1 MQFDF
6 IKNILTIII
15 KFLTKVHLFFIKS
28 YKQKLWI
35 GINFSGDNTSHED
48 ATCMSDFC
56 EPICKAIKLK
66 SGVCHKNLSVKRSPL
81 KNGSRF
87 QKVPTK
93 FSVKLG
99 EFFHDIFTKRKHF
112 FSKIYYL
119 AFLSQIYR
127 VNMWLD
133 FPRGPSCYNNSASTN
148 LRHSPWSTPITNQK
162 TQWNPWELHH
172 PFLLHY
178 YE

>member
-1 MQFDF
+1 MEFDF

-56 EPICKAIKLK
+56 EPICKAITLK

-81 KNGSRF
+81 KNGSRC
-87 QKVPTK
+87 QKIPIK
-93 FSVKLG
+93 FSVNLG
-99 EFFHDIFTKRKHF
+99 EFFHDIFTKTETIF
-112 FSKIYYL
+112 FEKYYL
-119 AFLSQIYR
+119 DFL
-127 VNMWLD
+127 
-133 FPRGPSCYNNSASTN
+133 P
-148 LRHSPWSTPITNQK
+148 
-162 TQWNPWELHH
+162 
-172 PFLLHY
+172 
-178 YE
+178 